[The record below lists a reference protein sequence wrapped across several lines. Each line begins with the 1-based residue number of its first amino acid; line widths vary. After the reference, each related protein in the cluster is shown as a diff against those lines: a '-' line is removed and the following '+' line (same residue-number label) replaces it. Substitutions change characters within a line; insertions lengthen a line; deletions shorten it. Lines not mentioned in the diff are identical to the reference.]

1 MADTQQQKI
10 DKFVQTMLNHN
21 NTAGCA
27 TLLLPCVMTL
37 LAIMTIVLMHYTYR
51 GDGDKVVDS
60 QVTYT
65 PIVRVF
71 MCTGDRVIFFVKQVN
86 GEIHTETASAEKI
99 VWVTDV
105 AADAP
110 MWAEWQQYYMTK
122 NVGRRTEMT
131 VHIHSVADVGG
142 GGWNSG
148 NRGHGTTTV
157 VE

>member
-1 MADTQQQKI
+1 
-10 DKFVQTMLNHN
+10 
-21 NTAGCA
+21 
-27 TLLLPCVMTL
+27 
-37 LAIMTIVLMHYTYR
+37 MHYTYR

-71 MCTGDRVIFFVKQVN
+71 MSAEDRVIFFVKQVN
-86 GEIHTETASAEKI
+86 GAIHAETASAEKI

-105 AADAP
+105 AANAP

-122 NVGRRTEMT
+122 NVGHRTEMT

-142 GGWNSG
+142 GGWHEG
-148 NRGHGTTTV
+148 KFGHGTTTV